1 MSFAN
6 ILVLGREGQIG
17 TALTQQL
24 PRAFPDARITA
35 TEIDEIDLS
44 NNDSIVH
51 AVRELKPDLI
61 INTAAYTAVDK
72 AEEEI
77 EIAQQINGVAPGV
90 LAEEV
95 QRCDA
100 LLIHYSTDYVFDGTK
115 TSPYCESDEPHPL
128 NVYGQSKYA
137 GETAI
142 MQTGAH
148 ALILRTSWV
157 YGAYGKNFLRTMLRL
172 ADERDELRIVDDQI
186 GVPNASDTLAAYTIK
201 LVQNKPSFLK
211 ERSGL
216 YHFSATGQTS
226 WFGFAQ
232 AIFAA
237 HPQPPKLIPIATQD
251 YPTPARRPAFGVLN
265 TQRLAETFSLAM
277 PDWRNGLDHC
287 LALLSQNHSAEP

>member
-1 MSFAN
+1 MSFDN

-44 NNDSIVH
+44 NNDSIVR
-51 AVRELKPDLI
+51 AVRSLKPNLI

-72 AEEEI
+72 AEKEI

-128 NVYGQSKYA
+128 NVYGQSNMPVKPLLCKR
-137 GETAI
+137 
-142 MQTGAH
+142 
-148 ALILRTSWV
+148 ALMR
-157 YGAYGKNFLRTMLRL
+157 
-172 ADERDELRIVDDQI
+172 
-186 GVPNASDTLAAYTIK
+186 
-201 LVQNKPSFLK
+201 
-211 ERSGL
+211 
-216 YHFSATGQTS
+216 
-226 WFGFAQ
+226 
-232 AIFAA
+232 
-237 HPQPPKLIPIATQD
+237 
-251 YPTPARRPAFGVLN
+251 
-265 TQRLAETFSLAM
+265 
-277 PDWRNGLDHC
+277 
-287 LALLSQNHSAEP
+287 